1 MLEFAPY
8 TLLSFATLLSYLTPS
23 AHSAPIPF
31 QLLQFNASES
41 SSLPVPVPLISNS
54 LSTSYFAQSTTL
66 VASTTASSFAVSSAV
81 TSAVPSSDATSPTS
95 SASSVT
101 SSTTTAPAV
110 LANTGDS
117 TQSDIDT
124 IRQRRIAI
132 ILQDVVDPLVGT
144 ISNISDWVSTLGPD
158 GQWPS
163 SQVDYTTGC
172 GGQKANWPAEVH
184 WQRLAFMAA
193 AWHGGVEGADEFVNN
208 SSLLDA
214 ISRGMDFWFGN
225 DFTDHSCLVGQCKC
239 NSAGLWNTNW
249 FSNLIGIPSLVGET
263 CLLLGT
269 DKLSQS
275 QLDGCKSMTSRTA
288 ATLVD
293 GVQGMGQLTGAN
305 TLDVA
310 KITIDGGLLTSNAA
324 QIAEGYKHVH
334 SEVVVRDT
342 VKADG
347 IRPDGSFGQHAGLM
361 YNGNYGKDY
370 ANDVLTLEIAAGGTQ
385 FSAQKASPE
394 SQAAYE
400 TLWDGDLWMI
410 YRNANT
416 SVLHWDFSA
425 LNRMISFA
433 VADDQATGSIQVNVS
448 RIQQLGDEWNSDKL
462 KSVGESLSESSSS
475 ANSGN
480 LVGNRMFY
488 ANDYMVQRGP
498 GYVSSLKMYS
508 SRTLNTECT
517 NSQNPYG
524 FHLSDG
530 TLYTYIDGTQYEDIA
545 GAWDW
550 NLIPGTTTDYAATKL
565 TCEDSKFS
573 TSEDFVG
580 GVSDGKLGAAAMRY
594 KNPSTGSLSFQKAWF
609 FLDNDVQHVMIS
621 QASSNSSSKNPVISV
636 LDQKRLNGPVYVDG
650 KQLDKGG
657 NFSQASSL
665 WHDNVGY
672 TFETQ
677 DAPLSVDFG
686 SRESD
691 WSSLGISEEPKGS
704 VDIFSAWISHGSGS
718 DLTVPA
724 AYTAYPAVSPDEFR
738 QKSQATRLTTIQN
751 DDEVSAVYDETHNT
765 AMFVFWKAEGGS
777 AMFAPSSQDGFLI
790 MEASANAVVIYD
802 MDVNSVTVSD
812 PSQTLKSVQLTISRG
827 VMDIQAV
834 DVTLPS
840 GGDAGKSVTQKL

>member
-1 MLEFAPY
+1 
-8 TLLSFATLLSYLTPS
+8 
-23 AHSAPIPF
+23 
-31 QLLQFNASES
+31 
-41 SSLPVPVPLISNS
+41 
-54 LSTSYFAQSTTL
+54 
-66 VASTTASSFAVSSAV
+66 
-81 TSAVPSSDATSPTS
+81 
-95 SASSVT
+95 
-101 SSTTTAPAV
+101 
-110 LANTGDS
+110 
-117 TQSDIDT
+117 
-124 IRQRRIAI
+124 
-132 ILQDVVDPLVGT
+132 
-144 ISNISDWVSTLGPD
+144 
-158 GQWPS
+158 
-163 SQVDYTTGC
+163 
-172 GGQKANWPAEVH
+172 
-184 WQRLAFMAA
+184 MAA
-193 AWHGGVEGADEFVNN
+193 AWHGGVEGADEFVQN

-239 NSAGLWNTNW
+239 TASGLWNTNW

-275 QLDGCKSMTSRTA
+275 QLDGCKTMTSRTA

-310 KITIDGGLLTSNAA
+310 KITIDGGLLASNAT

-334 SEVVVRDT
+334 SEVVVRDDI
-342 VKADG
+342 KADG
-347 IRPDGSFGQHAGLM
+347 IRSDGSFGQHAGLM

-385 FSAQKASPE
+385 FSAQKASPD

-433 VADDQATGSIQVNVS
+433 VADDQASGSIQVNVS
-448 RIQQLGDEWNSDKL
+448 RLQQLGDEWNSDTL
-462 KSVGESLSESSSS
+462 KSVAKSLSDSSDN
-475 ANSGN
+475 ANSGD
-480 LVGNRMFY
+480 LTGNRMFY

-580 GVSDGKLGAAAMRY
+580 GVSNGKIGAAAMRY

-621 QASSNSSSKNPVISV
+621 QASSNSSSMNPVISV

-657 NFSQASSL
+657 NFSQAKSL

-686 SRESD
+686 ARESD
-691 WSSLGISEEPKGS
+691 WSALGISEEPKGY
-704 VDIFSAWISHGSGS
+704 VDLFSAWISHGSGS
-718 DLTVPA
+718 NLTVPA
-724 AYTAYPAVSPDEFR
+724 AYTAYPAVSPGEFQ

-751 DDEVSAVYDETHNT
+751 DDEVSAVYDETHST

-790 MEASANAVVIYD
+790 MEASANAVVVYD
-802 MDVNSVTVSD
+802 MDDNSVTVSD
-812 PSQTLKSVQLTISRG
+812 PSQTLKSIQLTISRG
-827 VMDIQAV
+827 VMDIQSV
-834 DVTLPS
+834 DVTLPT
-840 GGDAGKSVTQKL
+840 GGEAGKSVTQKL